1 MYSFI
6 FSILF
11 ATFDALIFVSDNICE
26 LRFRCFRKVIRL
38 QLDLRAD
45 PAAADIDLFLCLRT
59 FINSGHILFFHAD
72 GCAAAADIAGDGIS
86 INDFYD
92 LHTTLQL
99 QEKIIAKLDEL
110 DSQKKYIICKNKE
123 EIEDFLNYTNK
134 VICKSMKYAFF
145 VANATKLGALKLQ
158 GNIISN
164 NIEYVISKSEF
175 LNGGCSIFIC
185 SCGLENGV
193 CLWRGEYDSRVYFW
207 Q

>member
-1 MYSFI
+1 MDKARLDEVKRRNK
-6 FSILF
+6 ILQ
-11 ATFDALIFVSDNICE
+11 ACKEWENNGI
-26 LRFRCFRKVIRL
+26 K
-38 QLDLRAD
+38 
-45 PAAADIDLFLCLRT
+45 
-59 FINSGHILFFHAD
+59 
-72 GCAAAADIAGDGIS
+72 IS

-175 LNGGCSIFIC
+175 VERFPELSLFFKAFSLLNSEMICIFP
-185 SCGLENGV
+185 
-193 CLWRGEYDSRVYFW
+193 YFCPCEIIVREIREIFF
-207 Q
+207 

>member
-1 MYSFI
+1 MDKARLDEVKRRNK
-6 FSILF
+6 ILQ
-11 ATFDALIFVSDNICE
+11 ACKEWENNGI
-26 LRFRCFRKVIRL
+26 K
-38 QLDLRAD
+38 
-45 PAAADIDLFLCLRT
+45 
-59 FINSGHILFFHAD
+59 
-72 GCAAAADIAGDGIS
+72 IS

-193 CLWRGEYDSRVYFW
+193 CLWRGEFTFGSSSLFVNKHNEINDQLCQLMCSW
-207 Q
+207 SDAL

>member
-1 MYSFI
+1 MDKARLDEVKRRNK
-6 FSILF
+6 ILQ
-11 ATFDALIFVSDNICE
+11 ACKEWENNGI
-26 LRFRCFRKVIRL
+26 K
-38 QLDLRAD
+38 
-45 PAAADIDLFLCLRT
+45 
-59 FINSGHILFFHAD
+59 
-72 GCAAAADIAGDGIS
+72 IS

-185 SCGLENGV
+185 SCGLKMV
-193 CLWRGEYDSRVYFW
+193 YVYGEESMIVEFTFGSSSLFVNKHNEINDQLCQLMCSW
-207 Q
+207 SDAL